1 MDEYFDEPELAG
13 YQPHGDRPL
22 RSPRLLTAMRVV
34 VVIGLVGLILPGI
47 IVTMGT
53 AANTATSACA
63 VYTAHYAPEAVNFSA
78 RFELV
83 SPAGVGWN
91 CYAIQFGGDE
101 VLVAALGIIP
111 SAAHFPPGS
120 VAS

>member
-22 RSPRLLTAMRVV
+22 RSPRLVTVMRFVV
-34 VVIGLVGLILPGI
+34 VLGLVGLILPGI
-47 IVTMGT
+47 IITAGT
-53 AANTATSACA
+53 AASTAKTACA
-63 VYTAHYAPEAVNFSA
+63 VYTSHYAPEAVGSSA

-83 SPAGVGWN
+83 SSSGVGWN

-101 VLVAALGIIP
+101 VLVAVLGIIP
-111 SAAHFPPGS
+111 SVAHFPPGT

>member
-22 RSPRLLTAMRVV
+22 RSPRLITAMRVI
-34 VVIGLVGLILPGI
+34 VVIGLVGLILPGV
-47 IVTMGT
+47 IVTAGT
-53 AANTATSACA
+53 ASTTATNACA
-63 VYTAHYAPEAVNFSA
+63 VYAAHYAPEAVSFSA

-83 SPAGVGWN
+83 SRAGVGWN
-91 CYAIQFGGDE
+91 CYAIQFGGGE
-101 VLVAALGIIP
+101 ILVAALGIIP
-111 SAAHFPPGS
+111 SAAHFPPGT